1 VTDAVAAATARL
13 EAVRTG
19 GRPEHRR
26 DERARRRAT
35 RAASRHKTYE
45 MPRPLPPDRR
55 RRVWSRADVA
65 LVARRRPRW
74 REDALGFY
82 RFALDVLPGM
92 AFTSEQQDVM
102 ASVAG
107 MRFRPLVNGARKYGT
122 AVKSGRGTGKTVVAA
137 LAILWKLMAF
147 TDSLV
152 LGTGPKER
160 QVFDILW
167 TKCKLFIDSSYVLR
181 GFLDWTASR
190 IGLYGQSPE
199 WQAIARVAQ
208 RPEFIHGLHRPN
220 FLVVVEEG
228 SGVEDPIFDAIAT
241 GFTESDNF
249 ILANSNPTQPNGWF
263 YDAHNSK
270 RKLWDAYHMSV
281 RNSPLVDLAS
291 ILRTELAKGRNS
303 PEVIVHIDGD
313 FPPQSE
319 WALVSTDWLNACE
332 ERAPYYDGAGDIRIG
347 IDPARGG
354 ADRTAV
360 QFRSG
365 SDMITAD
372 AWQGLNGPEVA
383 RKVLELAVRVIAEE
397 QRSLEELA
405 EARRVRLRAVGQDAA
420 AARVKAPRAIVT
432 AINVDEIGVGAS
444 VVDALFEEQAKAME
458 EKGRHPN
465 HPWLDCGIIPVNVSE
480 AAVDSDRYA
489 TLRDEVWDMAR
500 DRFRDGHV
508 AMRPG
513 YPRATWGELRDELR
527 PIEYKYPRGRFK
539 AEDKDAMRK
548 KIGRSPD
555 HGDALNLAYY
565 DEGVGFGAMAAA

>member
-1 VTDAVAAATARL
+1 
-13 EAVRTG
+13 
-19 GRPEHRR
+19 
-26 DERARRRAT
+26 
-35 RAASRHKTYE
+35 
-45 MPRPLPPDRR
+45 MPRPLAPDRGR
-55 RRVWSRADVA
+55 RLWRREDVA
-65 LVARRRPRW
+65 LVSRRRPRW

-92 AFTSEQQDVM
+92 HFTPEQQDVM

-107 MRFRPLVNGARKYGT
+107 MRFRPLVSGARKYGT
-122 AVKSGRGTGKTVVAA
+122 AVKSGRGTGKTVIAS

-167 TKCKLFIDSSYVLR
+167 TKCKLFIDSSFVLR

-190 IGLYGQSPE
+190 IGVFGQSPE

-228 SGVEDPIFDAIAT
+228 SGVENDIFEAVVT
-241 GFTESDNF
+241 GFTEHDNF
-249 ILANSNPTQPNGWF
+249 MLANSNPTQPNGWF
-263 YDAHNSK
+263 YDAFHAR
-270 RKLWDAYHMSV
+270 RKLWDACHMSV
-281 RNSPLVDLAS
+281 RNSPLVDAAS
-291 ILRTELAKGRNS
+291 IRRTELAKGRNS

-319 WALVSTDWLNACE
+319 WALFSIEWLNAC
-332 ERAPYYDGAGDIRIG
+332 RDRQPYYDGAGDIRIG

-354 ADRTAV
+354 SDRTAV
-360 QFRSG
+360 QIRSG
-365 SDMITAD
+365 SDLITAE
-372 AWQGLNGPEVA
+372 AWQGLNGPDVA
-383 RKVLELAVRVIAEE
+383 RLVLEMARRVVAEE
-397 QRSLEELA
+397 QVVLERLA
-405 EARRVRLRAVGQDAA
+405 EARRVRLIAVGQEQA
-420 AARVKAPRAIVT
+420 AARVRAPRAQVT
-432 AINVDEIGVGAS
+432 AINIDEIGVGAS

-458 EKGRHPN
+458 ERGRHPD
-465 HPWLDCGIIPVNVSE
+465 HPWLECGIIPVNVSE
-480 AAVDSDRYA
+480 SAVDSDRYGS
-489 TLRDEVWDMAR
+489 LRDEIWDMAR

-508 AMRPG
+508 ALRPS
-513 YPRATWGELRDELR
+513 YPRTAWQELHDELR

-539 AEDKDAMRK
+539 ADDKDAMRK

-555 HGDALNLAYY
+555 HGDALNLAFY
-565 DEGVGFGAMAAA
+565 DEGVGFGGGQVSSL